1 MEEYFSIGQKQQL
14 TKRAKPFIMKN
25 DVLYRMGHDNILRR
39 CLSTIE
45 AQKVMKELHKGTIGE
60 HFPIEIKQKKILNAR
75 Y

>member
-1 MEEYFSIGQKQQL
+1 
-14 TKRAKPFIMKN
+14 MKN
-25 DVLYRMGHDNILRR
+25 DVLYRMGQDNILRR
-39 CLSTIE
+39 CLSTIK